1 MSKNLTIGT
10 PWKVITVFA
19 IPLLIGNVVQQ
30 MYQVVDAMV
39 VGRHLGVNALAAVGT
54 TGAMMFLLLGFAWGM
69 TNGLAIPTA
78 QAYGAGDT
86 EAVRRSVAAGV
97 ILTALVAIVITT
109 VGVVFARQILV
120 LLKTP
125 EELLAGATTFSTI
138 SFAGA
143 GTTMF
148 FNYLSAI
155 IRARGDSRTPLVFLV
170 IASTIN
176 IGLVILFV
184 QVLEWGIGGA
194 AGATVGAQLISVILC
209 FAYVRSAIPEFA
221 VRRRDW
227 LESRWVFG
235 MHLRIGIPMG
245 FQASIIAIGSLAVQ
259 VRLNTLGTN
268 AVAAYTT
275 AVRVDGLSSAFLASL
290 GLAVSTFVAQNYG
303 AQKTSR
309 ILVGVR
315 QGIAMSV
322 GVALFMALVLITFG
336 QDIVAMFVGRGN
348 SEIVDMAHLF
358 LVVNGIFYV
367 LLACL
372 FVTRGALQGLGRVL
386 VPTLSGIL
394 ELVMRV
400 STAVLLAG
408 ILGYPG
414 IVWASPLAW
423 VAAITMLVP
432 AWLRARKSLAAT
444 GAELERQRQT
454 LDEEARL
461 DGEAVRGGES
471 RLDSEIARGAEAR
484 LDGEAVRDDTRA
496 PSEQCHC
503 ACGG

>member
-194 AGATVGAQLISVILC
+194 AAATVGAQLISVILW
-209 FAYVRSAIPEFA
+209 FA
-221 VRRRDW
+221 
-227 LESRWVFG
+227 
-235 MHLRIGIPMG
+235 
-245 FQASIIAIGSLAVQ
+245 
-259 VRLNTLGTN
+259 
-268 AVAAYTT
+268 
-275 AVRVDGLSSAFLASL
+275 
-290 GLAVSTFVAQNYG
+290 
-303 AQKTSR
+303 
-309 ILVGVR
+309 
-315 QGIAMSV
+315 
-322 GVALFMALVLITFG
+322 
-336 QDIVAMFVGRGN
+336 
-348 SEIVDMAHLF
+348 
-358 LVVNGIFYV
+358 
-367 LLACL
+367 
-372 FVTRGALQGLGRVL
+372 
-386 VPTLSGIL
+386 
-394 ELVMRV
+394 
-400 STAVLLAG
+400 
-408 ILGYPG
+408 
-414 IVWASPLAW
+414 
-423 VAAITMLVP
+423 
-432 AWLRARKSLAAT
+432 
-444 GAELERQRQT
+444 
-454 LDEEARL
+454 
-461 DGEAVRGGES
+461 
-471 RLDSEIARGAEAR
+471 
-484 LDGEAVRDDTRA
+484 
-496 PSEQCHC
+496 
-503 ACGG
+503 